1 MSLRSVWFIVFM
13 FYMPLISLNN
23 GLFIIEKGVLKSST
37 IIVNLPIFLSI
48 LASGISELCC

>member
-1 MSLRSVWFIVFM
+1 
-13 FYMPLISLNN
+13 MPLISLNN